1 MSQNIIGLQRSI
13 LVVDED
19 QNLRRSLAL
28 ILRRAG
34 YLVTTVNQSCEALEI
49 LHARNFNMVILD
61 ISTPANRLTLLP
73 EILRIYA
80 HISVLVFAEHWS
92 PETSMEIKRMGV
104 QGHLEKPVMP
114 GQLLDCVKTILEKK
128 SGSFHK
134 S

>member
-1 MSQNIIGLQRSI
+1 MPQNIIAIQRSI

-34 YLVTTVNQSCEALEI
+34 YLVTTVNQGCEALEI
-49 LHARNFNMVILD
+49 LQAGNFNMVILD

-73 EILRIYA
+73 EILRMYA
-80 HISVLVFAEHWS
+80 HISVLVFAAQWS
-92 PETSMEIKRMGV
+92 PETSMEIERLGV
-104 QGHLEKPVMP
+104 QGHLEKPVTP
-114 GQLLDCVKTILEKK
+114 GQLLECVETILEKK